1 MTSFPKRG
9 ADDRLL
15 SPENSL
21 ITFID
26 YQSTQIN
33 SIGSMKHA
41 DLVHNAVLVAKIA
54 NQYKVPIVLS
64 TVNVHTGRNQDTIS
78 PLKKAIGDVPSY
90 DRTSINAWEDKDYND
105 AIKATKRKKII
116 MLGLWTEACLT
127 FPTIDALAEGYDVY
141 PVVDAV
147 GGTSPLSHETALR
160 RVEQAGAHLITI
172 PQLICEYQRDW
183 NRSDTVPGFV
193 QDLFED
199 GAFTPLQ

>member
-78 PLKKAIGDVPSY
+78 PLKKAIGDVSSY

>member
-141 PVVDAV
+141 PVGV
-147 GGTSPLSHETALR
+147 TSPLSHETALR

>member
-78 PLKKAIGDVPSY
+78 PLKKGNWGCSVI
-90 DRTSINAWEDKDYND
+90 
-105 AIKATKRKKII
+105 
-116 MLGLWTEACLT
+116 
-127 FPTIDALAEGYDVY
+127 
-141 PVVDAV
+141 
-147 GGTSPLSHETALR
+147 
-160 RVEQAGAHLITI
+160 
-172 PQLICEYQRDW
+172 
-183 NRSDTVPGFV
+183 
-193 QDLFED
+193 
-199 GAFTPLQ
+199 